1 VLAAQV
7 AGGLLHE
14 VNEIG
19 VRVQAGDSG
28 IFQRMTQVRAPWD
41 GEVIGEVGLFDA
53 TRAERAI
60 VNAEK
65 AFAAVRAMPS
75 HARRDALR
83 KIARALDERREEL
96 AKKLAIEAGKPIVF
110 ARGEVGRAVST
121 FEIASEEATR
131 MSGEIMSL
139 DVTAAG
145 EGHVGA
151 WRRVP
156 RGPIV
161 AIAPFNFPL
170 NLVAHKVAPALA
182 CGASIVLKPAPQTP
196 LIALELE
203 AIVRASGFP
212 EHAFQVVPCDVPVA
226 ELLVR
231 DDRFATLS
239 FTGSAAV
246 GWHLKSI
253 AGKKHV
259 LLELGGN
266 AAAIVHDDADLDFA
280 AQRVTQAAFGY
291 AGQVCIKVQRLYV
304 HEPVASAFVD
314 RVVAAAGALAP
325 RPPLEDGILSC
336 LIDQKSAVRIG
347 AWVDEGK
354 QRGARAL
361 VSAERDKNKL
371 GAIVLAFDGD
381 GRGTK
386 VVDEEVFGPVLTVHR
401 YARFEDALA
410 MADATRYGLQAG
422 LFTDSRARVAQAFE
436 RMHVG
441 GLIVGDAPSFRVDS
455 MPYGGTRD
463 SGIGREGVRFA
474 IEEMTEHKLLV
485 IRQQASS

>member
-1 VLAAQV
+1 MAQIV
-7 AGGLLHE
+7 H
-14 VNEIG
+14 
-19 VRVQAGDSG
+19 
-28 IFQRMTQVRAPWD
+28 APWD
-41 GEVIGEVGLFDA
+41 GAPLGEVELANDA
-53 TRAERAI
+53 RAERAI
-60 VNAEK
+60 AESQR
-65 AFAAVRAMPS
+65 AFDGVQAMPS

-83 KIARALDERREEL
+83 KIARAIDERREEL
-96 AKKLAIEAGKPIVF
+96 AKKLALEAGKPIVF
-110 ARGEVGRAVST
+110 ARGEVARAIST
-121 FEIASEEATR
+121 FEIAAEEATR
-131 MSGEIMSL
+131 MLGEIMPL
-139 DVTAAG
+139 DVTPAG
-145 EGHVGA
+145 DGYTGA

-156 RGPIV
+156 RGPVV

-203 AIVRASGFP
+203 AIVRESGFP
-212 EHAFQVVPCDVPVA
+212 EHALQVLPCDVPVA
-226 ELLVR
+226 EKLVK

-253 AGKKHV
+253 SGKKRA

-266 AAAIVHDDADLDFA
+266 AAAIVHEDADLDFA
-280 AQRVTQAAFGY
+280 AKRITSAAFGY

-304 HEPVASAFVD
+304 HEPIASAFVD
-314 RVVAAAGALAP
+314 RIVAAARAQEP
-325 RPPLEDGILSC
+325 RAPLEDGILSC
-336 LIDQKSAVRIG
+336 LIDEKSAVRISS
-347 AWVDEGK
+347 WVGESK
-354 QRGARAL
+354 QHGARPLA
-361 VSAERDKNKL
+361 SSERDANKL

-381 GRGTK
+381 GRGAK
-386 VVDEEVFGPVLTVHR
+386 VVDEEVFGPVLTIHR
-401 YARFEDALA
+401 YENFEDALA

-422 LFTDSRARVAQAFE
+422 LFTDSRARVERAFE

-441 GLIVGDAPSFRVDS
+441 GLVVGDSPSFRVDS

-463 SGIGREGVRFA
+463 SGLGREGVRFA

-485 IRQQASS
+485 VRSSQLASS

>member
-1 VLAAQV
+1 MAQII
-7 AGGLLHE
+7 H
-14 VNEIG
+14 
-19 VRVQAGDSG
+19 
-28 IFQRMTQVRAPWD
+28 APWD
-41 GEVIGEVGLFDA
+41 GAPLGEVELADD

-60 VNAEK
+60 VQAQR
-65 AFAAVRAMPS
+65 AFDAVRAMPS

-83 KIARALDERREEL
+83 KIARALADRGEEL
-96 AKKLAIEAGKPIVF
+96 AKNLALEAGKPIVF
-110 ARGEVGRAVST
+110 ARGEVARAVST
-121 FEIASEEATR
+121 FDIASEEATR
-131 MSGEIMSL
+131 MSGELMSL
-139 DVTAAG
+139 DVTPAG
-145 EGHVGA
+145 DGYVGA
-151 WRRVP
+151 WRRIP
-156 RGPIV
+156 RGPVV

-203 AIVRASGFP
+203 AIVRESGFP
-212 EHAFQVVPCDVPVA
+212 EHALQVLPCDVAVA
-226 ELLVR
+226 EKLVR

-246 GWHLKSI
+246 GWHLKAIS
-253 AGKKHV
+253 GKKRV

-266 AAAIVHDDADLDFA
+266 AAAIVHEDADLDFA
-280 AQRVTQAAFGY
+280 AKRIGSAAFGY

-304 HEPVASAFVD
+304 HEPIADAFLA
-314 RVVAAAGALAP
+314 RVVEAARTLEP
-325 RPPLEDGILSC
+325 RSPLEDGILSC
-336 LIDQKSAVRIG
+336 LIDEKSAVRISS
-347 AWVDEGK
+347 WVGESK
-354 QRGARAL
+354 ASGARPI
-361 VSAERDKNKL
+361 VSSERDKNRL
-371 GAIVLAFDGD
+371 GAIVLGFDGD

-401 YARFEDALA
+401 YAKFDDALA

-422 LFTDSRARVAQAFE
+422 LFTDSRARVEQAFE

-441 GLIVGDAPSFRVDS
+441 GLVVGDAPSFRVDS

-463 SGIGREGVRFA
+463 SGLGREGVRFA

-485 IRQQASS
+485 LRSTTA

>member
-1 VLAAQV
+1 MSQIIR
-7 AGGLLHE
+7 G
-14 VNEIG
+14 
-19 VRVQAGDSG
+19 
-28 IFQRMTQVRAPWD
+28 PWD
-41 GEVIGEVGLFDA
+41 GAPIGEIELCDES
-53 TRAERAI
+53 RAERAI
-60 VNAEK
+60 ANAEE
-65 AFAAVRAMPS
+65 AFDAVRAMPS

-83 KIARALDERREEL
+83 KIAQIIGAHREDL
-96 AKKLAIEAGKPIVF
+96 ARKLAVEAGKPIVF
-110 ARGEVGRAVST
+110 ARAEVARAIST
-121 FEIASEEATR
+121 FDIAAEEATR
-131 MSGEIMSL
+131 MNGEIMSL
-139 DVTAAG
+139 DVTPAG
-145 EGHVGA
+145 TGYTGA

-156 RGPIV
+156 RGPVV

-212 EHAFQVVPCDVPVA
+212 ENALQVLPCDVPVA
-226 ELLVR
+226 EKLVK

-239 FTGSAAV
+239 FTRSAAV

-253 AGKKHV
+253 AGKKRV

-280 AQRVTQAAFGY
+280 AQKITSAAFGY

-304 HEPVASAFVD
+304 HERVADAFVD
-314 RVVAAAGALAP
+314 RVVASSRVLAP
-325 RPPLEDGILSC
+325 KPPLDDGILSC
-336 LIDQKSAVRIG
+336 LIDEKSAVRISS
-347 AWVDEGK
+347 WVREAK
-354 QRGARAL
+354 LRGARPLAD
-361 VSAERDKNKL
+361 AERDGNKL

-381 GRGTK
+381 GRGAK

-401 YARFEDALA
+401 YAHFEDALA

-422 LFTDSRARVAQAFE
+422 LFTDSRSRVELAFD

-441 GLIVGDAPSFRVDS
+441 GLVVGDTPSFRVDS

-463 SGIGREGVRFA
+463 SGLGREGVRFA

-485 IRQQASS
+485 VKSSQQASS

>member
-1 VLAAQV
+1 MRKT
-7 AGGLLHE
+7 AGHYGTFPATPLGMRQTIH
-14 VNEIG
+14 
-19 VRVQAGDSG
+19 
-28 IFQRMTQVRAPWD
+28 APWD
-41 GEVIGEVGLFDA
+41 GAPLGDVELADA
-53 TRAERAI
+53 AKAERATL
-60 VNAEK
+60 NAVK
-65 AFAAVRAMPS
+65 AFDAVRAMPS

-83 KIARALDERREEL
+83 KIARAIESRSEEL
-96 AKKLAIEAGKPIVF
+96 AKKLALEAGKPIVF
-110 ARGEVGRAVST
+110 GRAEVARAVST
-121 FEIASEEATR
+121 FDIASEEATR
-131 MSGEIMSL
+131 MTGEIMPL
-139 DVTAAG
+139 DVTPAG
-145 EGHVGA
+145 DGYTGM

-156 RGPIV
+156 RGPVV

-203 AIVRASGFP
+203 AIVRESGFP
-212 EHAFQVVPCDVPVA
+212 EHALQILPCDVPVA
-226 ELLVR
+226 EKLVK

-253 AGKKHV
+253 AGKKRV

-266 AAAIVHDDADLDFA
+266 AAAIVHEDVDTDFA
-280 AQRVTQAAFGY
+280 AKRITSAAFGY

-304 HEPVASAFVD
+304 HEPIATAFVD
-314 RVVAAAGALAP
+314 RIVAAARAQEP
-325 RPPLEDGILSC
+325 RAPLEDGILSC
-336 LIDQKSAVRIG
+336 LIDEKSAVRISS
-347 AWVDEGK
+347 WVDEGK
-354 QRGARAL
+354 QRGARTLAT
-361 VSAERDKNKL
+361 AERDGSKL
-371 GAIVLAFDGD
+371 GAIVLGFDGD
-381 GRGTK
+381 GRGAK

-401 YARFEDALA
+401 YAKFEDALA

-422 LFTDSRARVAQAFE
+422 LFTDSVARVELAFE

-441 GLIVGDAPSFRVDS
+441 GLVVGDAPSFRVDS

-463 SGIGREGVRFA
+463 SGLGREGVRFA

-485 IRQQASS
+485 VRRQQASS